1 LLSQRHWVFTNI
13 KAGQYV
19 VAPDLKSIPNYLS
32 QGDGAK
38 QVRMIEGEHADLDFF
53 ITLESG
59 MNIKVK
65 VEKK

>member
-1 LLSQRHWVFTNI
+1 M
-13 KAGQYV
+13 